1 MWPVSPS
8 RRIPADRRD
17 AISAPIG
24 SDPGRHVDRAGVAV
38 PGRGA
43 MLAYALKG
51 GSGLVLEIVKYPHP
65 ALRYESRPVEEID
78 DALRSTIRA
87 MFDLMYEARGI
98 GLAANQVALPFRFFI
113 LNLTADPEKK
123 DQEQVFIN
131 PEIVKRHSSFEG
143 EEGCL
148 SLPGLYANV
157 RRARRIRVRAYD
169 LDGNPIEHDAEDLL
183 SRAVQHETDHLDG
196 RLFIDYL
203 DPPALRASE
212 DKIREFERQY
222 LQAQRSGAIP
232 PDTELERRLSEM
244 TRPPFLPHVEDEP
257 GPPNGTGPNE

>member
-1 MWPVSPS
+1 
-8 RRIPADRRD
+8 
-17 AISAPIG
+17 
-24 SDPGRHVDRAGVAV
+24 
-38 PGRGA
+38 
-43 MLAYALKG
+43 
-51 GSGLVLEIVKYPHP
+51 VLEIVKYPHP
-65 ALRYESRPVEEID
+65 ALRYESRPIEQID
-78 DALRSTIRA
+78 DALRSTVRA

-148 SLPGLYANV
+148 SLPGVYANV

-169 LDGNPIEHDAEDLL
+169 LEGNPIEHDAEDLF

-203 DPPALRASE
+203 EPPDLRASE
-212 DKIREFERQY
+212 EKIREFERQY
-222 LQAQRSGAIP
+222 LQGQRSGAIS
-232 PDTELERRLSEM
+232 PDADLVRRLIEM
-244 TRPPFLPHVEDEP
+244 TRLPLIPPEEDEP
-257 GPPNGTGPNE
+257 GSANNNGPSE